1 MVLVDQ
7 DVNEELSLLSLSFF
21 KKHANDNCVRKHK
34 HLLKLKL
41 CLGINSA

>member
-7 DVNEELSLLSLSFF
+7 DMNEELSLLSLSFF
-21 KKHANDNCVRKHK
+21 LKHANDNRVRKHK

-41 CLGINSA
+41 SLGINSA